1 MKWYKKQMDEIMGK
15 DSKSSKSG
23 GATNSSR
30 NPFAVKKTGSNKIT
44 FLNPVAISKKNR
56 PKTDSI

>member
-1 MKWYKKQMDEIMGK
+1 MKWYKKQMDQIMGK
-15 DSKSSKSG
+15 SSKSSKSDS
-23 GATNSSR
+23 TTKTSR
-30 NPFAVKKTGSNKIT
+30 NPFVDKKTGSNKIK

>member
-1 MKWYKKQMDEIMGK
+1 MDKILGKKSG
-15 DSKSSKSG
+15 SSKTS
-23 GATNSSR
+23 TESKTSR
-30 NPFAVKKTGSNKIT
+30 NPFVAKKTGSDRVT

>member
-1 MKWYKKQMDEIMGK
+1 MKWCKKQMDKILGK
-15 DSKSSKSG
+15 KSGSSKTS
-23 GATNSSR
+23 TESKTSR
-30 NPFAVKKTGSNKIT
+30 NPFVAKKTGSDRVT